1 MATKSFLAVQ
11 YFCPFPQNL
20 CYRTGNTL
28 RVVAGGPRQTMETPR
43 EIQLK
48 SFQTRLLERE
58 AAASAQGRAGDSL
71 PREKARIQDV
81 PYLMR

>member
-1 MATKSFLAVQ
+1 
-11 YFCPFPQNL
+11 
-20 CYRTGNTL
+20 
-28 RVVAGGPRQTMETPR
+28 METPR